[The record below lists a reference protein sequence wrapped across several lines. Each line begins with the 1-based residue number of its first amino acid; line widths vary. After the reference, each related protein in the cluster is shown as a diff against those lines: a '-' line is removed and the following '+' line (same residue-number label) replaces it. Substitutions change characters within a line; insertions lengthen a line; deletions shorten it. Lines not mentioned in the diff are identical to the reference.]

1 MSDYRFD
8 ERALHVAKHIMQIKK
23 IALIES
29 WPDARLLASIQCEV
43 IAAMKWASPER
54 SS

>member
-8 ERALHVAKHIMQIKK
+8 ERALHVAKHIMQLKK

-29 WPDARLLASIQCEV
+29 WPDARLLAAIQCEV
-43 IAAMKWASPER
+43 IAAMKWASPQR